1 LRFWASG
8 PSTGPSLYF
17 SRGRKNE
24 QRLGS
29 SQACMEFSDYV
40 SSLSFRFLQ
49 PGDSRAQD
57 GNFWLPR
64 SGGDRPKLLELPYQ
78 PVDLLNTRL
87 AEPGEQLKPVLREV
101 CEIPRMS
108 TFAVAAIMNYAVAR
122 MPAEHVFLNVGVWNG
137 FSFLSGL
144 VNNPDKT
151 CIGVDNFSESGGP
164 RDAFMERFE
173 RFSGPNHRFH
183 EMDYRDY
190 FSNVH
195 SEPIGVYF
203 YDGEHSYE
211 NQWRG
216 LEIAEPYFT
225 DDCILFVDDT
235 NWDDPHRATLDFI
248 DASERD
254 YTLFSDERT
263 AGNGHPTLWNGL
275 MVAQVGAGRGALPGL
290 SSLAEGGPRRR
301 QGERPAKRPVPG
313 DGSGDGVGAR
323 PLVSVVVVDERGDA
337 GRLEAAVESALD
349 QTWSHVEVLA
359 VSPLAA
365 DPAGSLGQYGDR
377 VELVPSVAGEADGLM
392 AAVRRSNGPF
402 VSFMDVHKPLRR
414 SAVHMALG
422 FPGFSRFWRNP
433 SPGEYEERER
443 MLQASEE
450 LAAVMPPGKPF
461 AIVAAQVAMP
471 RTFLP
476 NGRVAFPQ
484 GGGEPPDDESAMRD
498 LEQLRGSGAALVA
511 FLWPAFW
518 WLDRYSGLASQLR
531 SSGRCVLEN
540 ERVVAFDLQ

>member
-1 LRFWASG
+1 
-8 PSTGPSLYF
+8 
-17 SRGRKNE
+17 
-24 QRLGS
+24 
-29 SQACMEFSDYV
+29 MEFSDFV

-57 GNFWLPR
+57 GRFWLPR
-64 SGGDRPKLLELPYQ
+64 SGGDRPKLLELPYE

-144 VNNPDKT
+144 VNNPDQT

-173 RFSGPNHRFH
+173 RFSGPKHRFH

-225 DDCILFVDDT
+225 DDCILLVDDT
-235 NWDDPHRATLDFI
+235 TWEDPHKATLDFI
-248 DASERD
+248 EASERD
-254 YTLFSDERT
+254 YTLFFDERT

-275 MVAQVGAGRGALPGL
+275 MVAQVGARRGASSGKL
-290 SSLAEGGPRRR
+290 SSVLEGEPRRR
-301 QGERPAKRPVPG
+301 QGERPAASGVPV
-313 DGSGDGVGAR
+313 DGSGDGVESR
-323 PLVSVVVVDERGDA
+323 PLVSVVVVDEWGDA
-337 GRLEAAVESALD
+337 ERLETAVESALD
-349 QTWSHVEVLA
+349 QTWPHVEVLA

-365 DPAGSLGQYGDR
+365 DPAGPLDRYGDR
-377 VELVPSVAGEADGLM
+377 VALVPLAAGEADGLL
-392 AAVRRSNGPF
+392 AAVERSSGSF
-402 VSFMDVHKPLRR
+402 VSFADAHKPLRR
-414 SAVHMALG
+414 SAVHMALA
-422 FPGFSRFWRNP
+422 FPGFARFWRNP
-433 SPGEYEERER
+433 SPAEYEEKER
-443 MLQASEE
+443 LLQA
-450 LAAVMPPGKPF
+450 
-461 AIVAAQVAMP
+461 
-471 RTFLP
+471 
-476 NGRVAFPQ
+476 
-484 GGGEPPDDESAMRD
+484 
-498 LEQLRGSGAALVA
+498 
-511 FLWPAFW
+511 
-518 WLDRYSGLASQLR
+518 
-531 SSGRCVLEN
+531 
-540 ERVVAFDLQ
+540 